1 MLAGLPLRLGNPAPL
16 CGWRGIINFKS
27 SMQPKKDQI
36 NSIWPLK
43 ESACPVRK
51 PAFMV
56 SFLTGFT
63 FSRRALLLGLFKIQ
77 ARLFAPED
85 PGKISFVTDDYK
97 NAEYQAYNYQE
108 EGLFKK
114 QTGYWQGQGGNNG
127 SQ

>member
-43 ESACPVRK
+43 ESVC
-51 PAFMV
+51 FCY
-56 SFLTGFT
+56 
-63 FSRRALLLGLFKIQ
+63 RRALLLGLFKIQ